1 MAKVNSFDSI
11 HVVSIIK
18 VVGDEGFFD
27 VTGVA
32 KGMFILTESSKS
44 GKAVGIYG
52 NDLDDAAFF
61 YGEDRSEVID
71 AFVSSNM
78 EELCAIFGD
87 GKTSPYF
94 CELIGGGLAGDLSDF
109 EFENDCSVSISDA
122 ENELELEP
130 LFDRVGLSVSSVLE
144 TKVAVD
150 VAKKVIRY
158 NKQDITY
165 LGDLFNELQ
174 YEGETRLIILS

>member
-1 MAKVNSFDSI
+1 M
-11 HVVSIIK
+11 
-18 VVGDEGFFD
+18 GDEGLFD
-27 VTGVA
+27 VTGVT

-52 NDLDDAAFF
+52 NDLDDADFF
-61 YGEDRSEVID
+61 YGEDRFEVIG

-78 EELCAIFGD
+78 EDLCAIFGAS
-87 GKTSPYF
+87 KSSPYF
-94 CELIGGGLAGDLSDF
+94 CELIGGDLAGDLSDF
-109 EFENDCSVSISDA
+109 EFENDCSVSVSDA

-130 LFDRVGLSVSSVLE
+130 LFDRVGISVSSVLG

-150 VAKKVIRY
+150 AAKKIVRY
-158 NKQDITY
+158 NKQDINY

-174 YEGETRLIILS
+174 YEGENRLIILS